1 MIIWGTRGRETEIG
15 TGTFYCPKC
24 DAQKSF
30 IRKKVGSYFTLFFIP
45 LFEIKKLGE
54 CLQCAECNTTFKPE
68 VLNIKAIT
76 PEQRQVLMVQRD
88 LASGTPLQMA
98 QTKLINTGMDTEA
111 AAQIVNQASP
121 EEMREC
127 DVCQLTYVAGITRCS
142 HCGGQLS
149 LPKMI
154 HKGSVLN
161 LN

>member
-24 DAQKSF
+24 DDQKPF
-30 IRKKVGSYFTLFFIP
+30 TRKKVGNYFTLFFIP

-54 CLQCAECNTTFKPE
+54 YLQCADCNTTFKPE

-76 PEQRQVLMVQRD
+76 PEQRQVLMVKRD

-98 QTKLINTGMDTEA
+98 QTKLINAGMGTEA
-111 AAQIVNQASP
+111 ADQIVNQASP

-127 DVCQLTYVAGITRCS
+127 DLCQLTYVAGINKCS
-142 HCGGQLS
+142 KCGKQLS
-149 LPKMI
+149 LPKMT
-154 HKGSVLN
+154 HKGSMLN
-161 LN
+161 